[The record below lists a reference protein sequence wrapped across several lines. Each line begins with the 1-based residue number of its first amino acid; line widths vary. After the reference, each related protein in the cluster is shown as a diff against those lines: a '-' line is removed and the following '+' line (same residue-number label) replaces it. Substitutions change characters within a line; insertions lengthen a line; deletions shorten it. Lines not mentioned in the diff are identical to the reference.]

1 MKGYDLPAAD
11 DATTGGAVQAAHA
24 HTGQVEHASL
34 VFNLQCRRARERAL
48 NRAQTEYRGGD
59 RARQSAAQGA
69 SRQLRIIH
77 CHNNEK

>member
-34 VFNLQCRRARERAL
+34 VFNLQCKRERAL
-48 NRAQTEYRGGD
+48 NRAQTEYRG
-59 RARQSAAQGA
+59 QGEEEGPEQGTVRHREPVA
-69 SRQLRIIH
+69 S
-77 CHNNEK
+77 CA

>member
-34 VFNLQCRRARERAL
+34 VFNLQCKRARERERAL
-48 NRAQTEYRGGD
+48 NRAQTEYRGQGKEE
-59 RARQSAAQGA
+59 ARQSTVRHREPVA
-69 SRQLRIIH
+69 S
-77 CHNNEK
+77 CA

>member
-34 VFNLQCRRARERAL
+34 VFNLQCKRARER
-48 NRAQTEYRGGD
+48 EG
-59 RARQSAAQGA
+59 
-69 SRQLRIIH
+69 I
-77 CHNNEK
+77 K